1 MKRRRVTRHLRAET
15 GFGVNDLVLKCD
27 GEPFEPRHVVEQV
40 QAILGGLPRSLD
52 VTLDEA
58 REIAYHYIR
67 AHLADKARPAKIEQK
82 EGDSERLWVVG
93 VVGRDSGE
101 MEGELRI
108 GAETGSI
115 YSWEL
120 TKVMSAGAS
129 SD

>member
-1 MKRRRVTRHLRAET
+1 MKRRRVT
-15 GFGVNDLVLKCD
+15 
-27 GEPFEPRHVVEQV
+27 
-40 QAILGGLPRSLD
+40 
-52 VTLDEA
+52 
-58 REIAYHYIR
+58 Y
-67 AHLADKARPAKIEQK
+67 
-82 EGDSERLWVVG
+82 
-93 VVGRDSGE
+93 SGE

>member
-1 MKRRRVTRHLRAET
+1 MKY
-15 GFGVNDLVLKCD
+15 D
-27 GEPFEPRHVVEQV
+27 GGPFEPHHVVEQV
-40 QAILGGLPRSLD
+40 EAILAGQPRSLD
-52 VTLDEA
+52 ITLDEA
-58 REIAYHYIR
+58 REVAYHYIR
-67 AHLADKARPAKIEQK
+67 VHLADKAPPAKIKQED
-82 EGDSERLWVVG
+82 GDSERLWVVDM
-93 VVGRDSGE
+93 VGRESGE